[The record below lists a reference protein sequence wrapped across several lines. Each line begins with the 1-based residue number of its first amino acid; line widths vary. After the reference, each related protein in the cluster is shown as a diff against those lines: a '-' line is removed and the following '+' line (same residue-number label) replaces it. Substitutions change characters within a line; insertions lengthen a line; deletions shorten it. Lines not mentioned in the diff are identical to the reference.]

1 MQAGHLNS
9 AQEAALDSDRE
20 AAFEAFVLTRQAS
33 LLRLAFLLC
42 GDLHHAEDLVQGTLE
57 RAYQHWRRVAAAGNP
72 EAYVRRILVNTVTDW
87 RRSRRYVVEQS
98 LDAALA
104 LPSPGEGSAE
114 RLESHDVVV
123 RALRG
128 LPARMRAVLVLRYF
142 QDLSETETASV
153 LGCSVGTVKSQ
164 ASRGLARLREA
175 MEPRPSVGGIRDRS
189 AS

>member
-1 MQAGHLNS
+1 MDR
-9 AQEAALDSDRE
+9 ERE
-20 AAFEAFVLTRQAS
+20 AAFEAFVLGRQAT
-33 LLRLAFLLC
+33 LFRLAFLLS
-42 GDLHHAEDLVQGTLE
+42 GDRHLAEDLVQGTLE
-57 RAYQHWRRVAAAGNP
+57 RTYQHWKRVASAGNP
-72 EAYVRRILVNTVTDW
+72 EAYVRRILVNSVTDW

-98 LDAALA
+98 LDAAA
-104 LPSPGEGSAE
+104 DVPLPGDGGAE

-128 LPARMRAVLVLRYF
+128 LPVRMRAVLVLRYF
-142 QDLSETETASV
+142 QDLSEAETASV

-175 MEPRPSVGGIRDRS
+175 IEPRPGIGQIRDRS